1 MFVKKSVI
9 DFLDLPCEDYSKII
23 DLILRSDDIDEE
35 INKIIENRITTELE
49 FIQMFHLSRRLYD
62 SNLIENDNLKNLL
75 LKKSVISQFFKQ
87 YDISFVENNNNI
99 NLLYKNVV
107 VNISDAKY
115 EDFNSNIKFRLETD
129 YCINGFAFREGL
141 EKNRYYSALS
151 RGPEILYEVYKLL
164 NIDNMIDDY
173 INNSNY
179 YCFEY
184 LIPISNVIFDGY
196 DSCITNLDKT
206 KFFLKEVLKY
216 LYYEMLGHK
225 SDYLILRLPDNENLK
240 REWYKGSEKL
250 II

>member
-9 DFLDLPCEDYSKII
+9 DFLDLSCEDYSKII

-141 EKNRYYSALS
+141 EKTVIIQLYLEGLKFYMRY
-151 RGPEILYEVYKLL
+151 
-164 NIDNMIDDY
+164 
-173 INNSNY
+173 
-179 YCFEY
+179 
-184 LIPISNVIFDGY
+184 ISY
-196 DSCITNLDKT
+196 
-206 KFFLKEVLKY
+206 
-216 LYYEMLGHK
+216 
-225 SDYLILRLPDNENLK
+225 
-240 REWYKGSEKL
+240 
-250 II
+250 